1 MNSTPNRTIILMPMF
16 NDWES
21 ADALLQDLDN
31 SLAGHDLHPEILIV
45 DDGSSMPMPEG
56 FATHQFKTLGAVDIL
71 ELRRN
76 LGHQRAIAVGLVY
89 VHEHLPCKSVV
100 VMDADGEDSPADI
113 PKLAAALDQQKG
125 RAIIFAARAK
135 RLENPL
141 FRVFYQ
147 LYRLVHWVLTGN
159 AVRVGNF
166 SMVPIASVK
175 KLVVIPEIWNH
186 YAAAA
191 IRSRLAIQTIP
202 IPRGRRI
209 AGRSRMNFI
218 GLLLH
223 GLSAFFVYG
232 DIVGARLLVGI
243 AIALVVQSIV
253 IVAGLSIYM
262 TERPDPMWLAAVA
275 AGILSIFLIQT
286 IPVALILVF
295 TVIGSR
301 ATMGIIPLRDCPYFV
316 NDARRVFGPEMLD

>member
-1 MNSTPNRTIILMPMF
+1 MTSNPTRTIVLMPLF
-16 NDWES
+16 NDWAS
-21 ADALLQDLDN
+21 ADSLLVDLDN
-31 SLAGHDLHPEILIV
+31 ALAGREMFPEVLIV
-45 DDGSSMPMPEG
+45 DDGSTLPMPPG
-56 FATHQFKTLGAVDIL
+56 FAVREFKTIRSVDIL

-76 LGHQRAIAVGLVY
+76 LGHQRAIAVGIVY
-89 VHEHLPCKSVV
+89 IHENLPCKSVV
-100 VMDADGEDSPADI
+100 IMDADGQDRPSDI
-113 PKLAAALDQQKG
+113 PAIAAAFAKENG

-135 RLENPL
+135 RLENLL
-141 FRVFYQ
+141 FRTLYHV
-147 LYRLVHWVLTGN
+147 YRLLHWLLTGD

-166 SMVPIASVK
+166 SMVPFESVK

-191 IRSRLAIQTIP
+191 IRSRLAFKTIP

-209 AGRSRMNFI
+209 TGGSKMNFI

-243 AIALVVQSIV
+243 AIALLVQTVVV
-253 IVAGLSIYM
+253 IAGLSIYL
-262 TERPDPMWLAAVA
+262 TESLGPVGLAAVI
-275 AGILSIFLIQT
+275 AGILGIFLIQT

-295 TVIGSR
+295 TVVGSR
-301 ATMGIIPLRDCPYFV
+301 ATIGVVPLRDCPYFISGV
-316 NDARRVFGPEMLD
+316 RRL